1 MELRVLSYNL
11 RFGGKGRE
19 RLLAEVLSS
28 VPFDLVVLQEASRP
42 DTVRRLAADLGIPH
56 WGARP
61 GRSLGFLSRV
71 PLSGRRWHDRRGV
84 RNGFLELELAAPP
97 LAVLGVHLQPRMARW
112 NERSRVRELSVLAG
126 IIRSRPE
133 ADTPHLIVGD
143 FNTVA
148 PGERVPVHRMP
159 AWIRSTIWISGGRIR
174 TDAIQALLD
183 KGYLDGFRAVHP
195 SRPGWT
201 FPTLAPQV
209 RLDYL
214 FLSPGFPGR
223 LADCR
228 VVRRPE
234 AVVPASD
241 HFPLLSTLSF

>member
-19 RLLAEVLSS
+19 PLLREVLSS
-28 VPFDLVVLQEASRP
+28 VPFDVVVLQEAARP
-42 DTVRRLAADLGIPH
+42 DTVRGLASRLGVPH

-71 PLSGRRWHDRRGV
+71 PLTGQRWHDRPGV
-84 RNGFLELELAAPP
+84 RNGFLELELGEPS
-97 LAVLGVHLQPRMARW
+97 LVLMGVHLQPRLSRW
-112 NERSRVRELSVLAG
+112 NERSRVRELAVLG
-126 IIRSRPE
+126 EIIRSRPG
-133 ADTPHLIVGD
+133 ADTPHLILGD
-143 FNTVA
+143 FNTIA

-183 KGYLDGFRAVHP
+183 AGYVDGFRALHP
-195 SRPGWT
+195 NRPGWT
-201 FPTLAPQV
+201 FPTASPQV
-209 RLDYL
+209 RLDYV

-223 LADCR
+223 LATCR
-228 VVRRPE
+228 VVRQP
-234 AVVPASD
+234 ASVVPASD
-241 HFPLLSTLSF
+241 HFPLLATLSF